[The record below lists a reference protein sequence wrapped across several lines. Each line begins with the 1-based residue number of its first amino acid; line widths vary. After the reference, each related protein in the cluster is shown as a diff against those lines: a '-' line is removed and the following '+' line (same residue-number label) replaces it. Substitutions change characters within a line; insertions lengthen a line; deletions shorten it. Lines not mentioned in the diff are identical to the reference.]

1 MSDSSVRRGPGPL
14 RCLAA
19 VGSSP
24 SQAKRRNNLS
34 AAIFLANAFAAAAL
48 SPEALAAALHAM
60 NPALAA
66 EALRH
71 MPADVQA
78 YVLAEMPMKDGV
90 AVADAVMQLVELH
103 VVQPE
108 LGLVE
113 PLVLNRAQ
121 GVAVVRCQNLSN
133 LRFLCVEYYVAIVD
147 VGLPV
152 VVIVIVVAVVK
163 LPVRLAVLAEP
174 PELLVGL
181 LL

>member
-1 MSDSSVRRGPGPL
+1 MV
-14 RCLAA
+14 
-19 VGSSP
+19 V
-24 SQAKRRNNLS
+24 
-34 AAIFLANAFAAAAL
+34 AAAGT
-48 SPEALAAALHAM
+48 HT
-60 NPALAA
+60 
-66 EALRH
+66 
-71 MPADVQA
+71 V
-78 YVLAEMPMKDGV
+78 AEMPMRYGV

-113 PLVLNRAQ
+113 PLVLSRAQ

-133 LRFLCVEYYVAIVD
+133 LQFLCVEYYVAKVD

>member
-1 MSDSSVRRGPGPL
+1 M
-14 RCLAA
+14 A
-19 VGSSP
+19 V
-24 SQAKRRNNLS
+24 
-34 AAIFLANAFAAAAL
+34 AAAGT
-48 SPEALAAALHAM
+48 HT
-60 NPALAA
+60 
-66 EALRH
+66 
-71 MPADVQA
+71 V
-78 YVLAEMPMKDGV
+78 AEMPMRCGV
-90 AVADAVMQLVELH
+90 AVADVAMQLVELH

-133 LRFLCVEYYVAIVD
+133 LRFLCVEYYVAKVD

>member
-1 MSDSSVRRGPGPL
+1 MV
-14 RCLAA
+14 AA
-19 VGSSP
+19 VAG
-24 SQAKRRNNLS
+24 
-34 AAIFLANAFAAAAL
+34 I
-48 SPEALAAALHAM
+48 HT
-60 NPALAA
+60 
-66 EALRH
+66 
-71 MPADVQA
+71 V
-78 YVLAEMPMKDGV
+78 AEMPMKDGV

-113 PLVLNRAQ
+113 PLVLSRAQ

-133 LRFLCVEYYVAIVD
+133 LQFLCVEYYVAKVD

-152 VVIVIVVAVVK
+152 VVIVIVAGVVK

-181 LL
+181 LF